1 MSVAFD
7 QGHAHSGRAILNH
20 DIMHCTADGIAGN
33 HLYSGRALAIS
44 ERWDMIQLHPDLEPL
59 WPEICA
65 HYRQIGLPHT
75 NDVIWHVHPEEL
87 GEHIGYRPSVFY
99 FGPDQYRFWGDS
111 DWLEAV
117 EFINSKNHFI
127 ALAEELGV
135 DVPRTRCFDRADE
148 VGSGD
153 IARMGY
159 PCYIKAA
166 VSVAGV
172 GIHRCEDPAGLR
184 EALRGFDPAT
194 PVQLQEEVR
203 ASAFLNLQYRV
214 AGKQLFRLA
223 ASEQILDGFAHQG
236 NRVPAAHA
244 PWEAVEPMA
253 CWLHERGIKG
263 IFAFDV
269 AVTQTARG
277 LRFPAIECNP
287 RFNGASYPT
296 LVAQR
301 LGVGA
306 WSARTFST
314 RHRSLEAIDLEGIEF
329 DPRTKSGVV
338 LVNWGPVLVGKL
350 LVMFAG
356 TPMQQQRQQAELVQR
371 L

>member
-7 QGHAHSGRAILNH
+7 QGYAHSGRAILNH

-44 ERWDMIQLHPDLEPL
+44 EPWDMIQLHPDLEPL
-59 WPEICA
+59 WPAITA
-65 HYRQIGLPHT
+65 HYRRIGLPHAR
-75 NDVIWHVHPEEL
+75 DVIWHVHSAEL

-127 ALAEELGV
+127 ALAEELAV
-135 DVPRTRCFDRADE
+135 DVPRTRCFERADE
-148 VGSGD
+148 IGGDD
-153 IARMGY
+153 IARMAY
-159 PCYIKAA
+159 PCYVKAA

-172 GIHRCEDPAGLR
+172 GIHRCAGPVELR
-184 EALRGFDPAT
+184 AALQTFDPGT

-203 ASAFLNLQYRV
+203 ATAFLNLQYRV
-214 AGKQLFRLA
+214 VGKRLYRLA

-236 NRVPAAHA
+236 NRVPASHE

-253 CWLHERGIKG
+253 RWLHERGIKG

-277 LRFPAIECNP
+277 LRFPAIECNS

-301 LGVGA
+301 LGVKT
-306 WSARTFST
+306 WSARVFAT
-314 RHRSLEAIDLEGIEF
+314 RHRDLDAIDLGGIEF
-329 DPRTKSGVV
+329 DPATRSGIVV
-338 LVNWGPVLVGKL
+338 VNWGPILVGKL
-350 LVMFAG
+350 LCLVAG
-356 TPMQQQRQQAELVQR
+356 TPVQQDRLVAELRER